1 MNQTQAAMLAAVASL
16 IPVLDRAVARVH
28 QSPPE
33 QQHQVS
39 THKPAASARQMQRQQ
54 QQLQQQ
60 GDTAV
65 TAATD
70 TSTKGQQNQDQEQH
84 DQAHDD
90 LIARLF
96 GEDGVDSLDDISVDN
111 GTGMLLLQH
120 EHLSTPTTTTETRE
134 TAPVFVPHPVMLAQH
149 MNEETRDQWEAV
161 DYRQHQATLPSAG
174 ARPPA
179 PAAQVTGGGDCH
191 PIVVGVSS
199 STNAAVAA
207 VGGGKKQHQPRKRR
221 GSSNTVSKV
230 STGSGQPPAATATTT
245 TTTTT
250 TTRPPA
256 CNNKSSSR
264 SKVPRI
270 SGPPGQK
277 AGPLGANSGGN
288 SGHHKVKLGAV
299 AGKCPAPGAN
309 AVAPR
314 PNTTSKVSQGNH
326 HRVLQPLQPVPH
338 HHHQRGPPQQQ
349 QPTTTSS
356 AANTAAANSNPPR
369 SLY

>member
-1 MNQTQAAMLAAVASL
+1 MSTQ
-16 IPVLDRAVARVH
+16 
-28 QSPPE
+28 
-33 QQHQVS
+33 
-39 THKPAASARQMQRQQ
+39 KPAASDCQRQQ
-54 QQLQQQ
+54 HQQR

-70 TSTKGQQNQDQEQH
+70 TSTKSRQNQDQEQH
-84 DQAHDD
+84 DREHDD

-96 GEDGVDSLDDISVDN
+96 GEDGVDSLDDNSHDNSTGSISDN
-111 GTGMLLLQH
+111 PLLLLQH
-120 EHLSTPTTTTETRE
+120 ENLSTPSTETRE
-134 TAPVFVPHPVMLAQH
+134 TGPVFVPHPVMLAAQH
-149 MNEETRDQWEAV
+149 ENEETQDQWETV
-161 DYRQHQATLPSAG
+161 DHKQQHQHQATLPSAG
-174 ARPPA
+174 APRPPA

-191 PIVVGVSS
+191 PIVVGVTSN
-199 STNAAVAA
+199 TNDVVGA

-221 GSSNTVSKV
+221 VSSNTVTKV
-230 STGSGQPPAATATTT
+230 STGSGQPLPA
-245 TTTTT
+245 TTTT

-256 CNNKSSSR
+256 CNNKSSSSSSSSSR

-288 SGHHKVKLGAV
+288 SGHHKVTLGAV

-349 QPTTTSS
+349 QPTTTST
-356 AANTAAANSNPPR
+356 AANTAAANCNPPR

>member
-1 MNQTQAAMLAAVASL
+1 MLAAVASL

-28 QSPPE
+28 QSPSE

-84 DQAHDD
+84 DQEHDD

-96 GEDGVDSLDDISVDN
+96 GEDGVDSLDDISIDN

-161 DYRQHQATLPSAG
+161 DYKQHQATLPSAG

-221 GSSNTVSKV
+221 GSSNTVNKV

-250 TTRPPA
+250 RPPA
-256 CNNKSSSR
+256 CNNKSSSSSSSSR

-288 SGHHKVKLGAV
+288 SGHHKVTLGAV

-314 PNTTSKVSQGNH
+314 PNTTNKVSQGNH

-349 QPTTTSS
+349 QPTTTST
-356 AANTAAANSNPPR
+356 AANTAAANCNPPR